1 MRVEKRGDRWAVR
14 DGERVHM
21 FPTNAAAWRF
31 IDRAQGEDDEGR
43 RLEIAAAFTA
53 KHF

>member
-1 MRVEKRGDRWAVR
+1 MVEKRGNLWVVR
-14 DGERVHM
+14 DGDRVHV

-31 IDRAQGEDDEGR
+31 IDRTQGQDDEGR
-43 RLEIAAAFTA
+43 RREIAATFTA